1 MDIQKLCAKLRN
13 VKNLSKFAR
22 ESGVS
27 RRSLVR
33 LRGGWANPTHEI
45 LQKVEDQ
52 LRKGKQ

>member
-22 ESGVS
+22 DCDVS
-27 RRSLVR
+27 RRTLVR
-33 LRGGWANPTHEI
+33 LRGGWDNPTHDV
-45 LQKVEDQ
+45 LRKVEEQ